1 MKIVF
6 LRYPRSTNTP
16 FDALRFVELMGIDMS
31 RVEII
36 DKPTKFDRVI
46 VPDEAIYPMDAYRAE
61 YVKTFDAIRDNIKPM
76 EDKKI
81 YLSRSHFHYRTS
93 LNETYYEDFFSR
105 RGFTIIY
112 PETLSIEEQI
122 AYIAGA
128 DEVVTTMGSMAHLLL
143 FAKSTTKATI
153 LNRSTQCLP
162 AQVIVGQARGIES
175 YYVDAFLNPLPVPH
189 VNGPFLFGPN
199 RFFRD
204 YLEERD
210 IAFEDQELQVDFSSM
225 NGMGITFMEEW
236 NKMYMGEAQSKL
248 SVFKEK
254 DVRYYADD
262 YAAYVGQM
270 VLGCEIGAERILE
283 HPDIERLKTEN
294 KKLSEKRKKLE
305 ADLKKSRAEVQKLR
319 NSKSWK
325 VTAPLRAVMRLF
337 EKD

>member
-1 MKIVF
+1 M
-6 LRYPRSTNTP
+6 RPN
-16 FDALRFVELMGIDMS
+16 
-31 RVEII
+31 
-36 DKPTKFDRVI
+36 
-46 VPDEAIYPMDAYRAE
+46 
-61 YVKTFDAIRDNIKPM
+61 
-76 EDKKI
+76 
-81 YLSRSHFHYRTS
+81 
-93 LNETYYEDFFSR
+93 YEDFFSR

-112 PETLSIEEQI
+112 PETLPLEEQI

-143 FAKSTTKATI
+143 FAKSTAKATI

-175 YYVDAFLNPLPVPH
+175 FYVDAFLNPLPVPH

-204 YLEERD
+204 YLEERN

-225 NGMGITFMEEW
+225 NEMGITFMEEW
-236 NKMYMGEAQSKL
+236 NKMYMGKAQSKL
-248 SVFKEK
+248 SVFTEK

-270 VLGCEIGAERILE
+270 VSLAARGLLVK
-283 HPDIERLKTEN
+283 HPAHGRIERLKTEN

-337 EKD
+337 GKD

>member
-1 MKIVF
+1 MAVF
-6 LRYPRSTNTP
+6 VSH
-16 FDALRFVELMGIDMS
+16 AFVL
-31 RVEII
+31 
-36 DKPTKFDRVI
+36 
-46 VPDEAIYPMDAYRAE
+46 Y
-61 YVKTFDAIRDNIKPM
+61 
-76 EDKKI
+76 
-81 YLSRSHFHYRTS
+81 
-93 LNETYYEDFFSR
+93 
-105 RGFTIIY
+105 
-112 PETLSIEEQI
+112 
-122 AYIAGA
+122 
-128 DEVVTTMGSMAHLLL
+128 
-143 FAKSTTKATI
+143 
-153 LNRSTQCLP
+153 
-162 AQVIVGQARGIES
+162 
-175 YYVDAFLNPLPVPH
+175 LNPLPVPH
-189 VNGPFLFGPN
+189 IDGPFLFGPN

-204 YLEERD
+204 Y
-210 IAFEDQELQVDFSSM
+210 FSSM
-225 NGMGITFMEEW
+225 NEMGITFMEEW

-337 EKD
+337 GKD

>member
-1 MKIVF
+1 MRLDAPAGEKMAVF
-6 LRYPRSTNTP
+6 VSH
-16 FDALRFVELMGIDMS
+16 AFVL
-31 RVEII
+31 
-36 DKPTKFDRVI
+36 
-46 VPDEAIYPMDAYRAE
+46 Y
-61 YVKTFDAIRDNIKPM
+61 
-76 EDKKI
+76 
-81 YLSRSHFHYRTS
+81 
-93 LNETYYEDFFSR
+93 
-105 RGFTIIY
+105 
-112 PETLSIEEQI
+112 
-122 AYIAGA
+122 
-128 DEVVTTMGSMAHLLL
+128 
-143 FAKSTTKATI
+143 
-153 LNRSTQCLP
+153 
-162 AQVIVGQARGIES
+162 
-175 YYVDAFLNPLPVPH
+175 LNPLPVPH
-189 VNGPFLFGPN
+189 IDGPFLFGPN

-204 YLEERD
+204 YLEGRN

-225 NGMGITFMEEW
+225 NEMGITIMEEW
-236 NKMYMGEAQSKL
+236 NKIYMGEAQSKL

-337 EKD
+337 GKD